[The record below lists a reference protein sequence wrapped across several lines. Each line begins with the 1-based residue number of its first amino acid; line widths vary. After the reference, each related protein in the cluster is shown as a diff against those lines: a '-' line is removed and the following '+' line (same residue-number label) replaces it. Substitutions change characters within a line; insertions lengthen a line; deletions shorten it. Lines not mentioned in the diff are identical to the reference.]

1 MYFHDRIEAGKKL
14 AAPLKKIYQNSD
26 TAVLAVSPGGII
38 VGNEI
43 AKSLGAPV
51 RLLLTE
57 TIDLPGVAKT
67 DVIGLIDQEGHFTY
81 NNMIPTGLLTELV
94 DEMRNYIEAQKLQK
108 IHKLSR
114 AVSDGGYIEPET
126 FSKRHVIVVSDGM
139 RNGLSFEAAS
149 NYLKTIDTASLVGVA
164 PNVSVAAVDRLHVL
178 ADKIQVLDVVA
189 NYLDTNHYYED
200 NTIPDIKILM
210 KNVISNKRGTKNK
223 KQ

>member
-1 MYFHDRIEAGKKL
+1 MYFHDRKEAGRKL
-14 AAPLKKIYQNSD
+14 AKPLKKTYQGQD
-26 TAVLAVSPGGII
+26 VAVLAVSPGGII

-43 AKSLGAPV
+43 AKELGAPM

-81 NNMIPTGLLTELV
+81 NDMIPTGLLTELV
-94 DEMRNYIEAQKLQK
+94 DEMRNYIESQKLQK

-114 AVSDGGYIEPET
+114 AISDGGYIEPET

-149 NYLKTIDTASLVGVA
+149 NYLKTIDTKSLAAAA
-164 PNVSVAAVDRLHVL
+164 PNVSVSAVDRLHVL
-178 ADKIQVLDVVA
+178 ADKIQVLDVLS
-189 NYLDTNHYYED
+189 NYLDTNHYFED
-200 NTIPDIKILM
+200 NNVPNIQILM
-210 KNVISNKRGTKNK
+210 KKTTSENSE
-223 KQ
+223 